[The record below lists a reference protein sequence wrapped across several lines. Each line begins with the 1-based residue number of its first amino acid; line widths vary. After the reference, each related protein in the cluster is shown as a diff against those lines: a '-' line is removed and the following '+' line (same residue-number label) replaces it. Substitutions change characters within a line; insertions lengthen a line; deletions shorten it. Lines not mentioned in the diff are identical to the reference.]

1 MTLRNPR
8 WHRGSLDCPRAA
20 VDTRVGRCPR
30 AAWLRGPEGTGANQP
45 ESVAGRPRRSPSGA
59 AMQARRPGLRW
70 GPHPQGPRCR
80 DAVPQ
85 VQGRGHMGVLQ
96 GPHRAAGPSARL
108 GGQRGPRGPEV
119 QASPPP
125 PKPEVVLDT
134 SPKGHPLG
142 GPGQGPNCWP
152 LHPLHPNPLLVLGA
166 WLSWG
171 GGRSR
176 SWDRLL
182 AASAFSAFIVL
193 SDSMACTLQIP
204 IY

>member
-96 GPHRAAGPSARL
+96 GPPGAAGPSAGL
-108 GGQRGPRGPEV
+108 GGQRGPGGLKCRPTPRPQPARSGPGHLSKR
-119 QASPPP
+119 ASPRWARAG
-125 PKPEVVLDT
+125 PK
-134 SPKGHPLG
+134 
-142 GPGQGPNCWP
+142 
-152 LHPLHPNPLLVLGA
+152 
-166 WLSWG
+166 
-171 GGRSR
+171 
-176 SWDRLL
+176 LL
-182 AASAFSAFIVL
+182 APAPPAPQPSPCAGGLAFLGWGTVEKLGQATSCL
-193 SDSMACTLQIP
+193 SVFCLHCFK
-204 IY
+204 